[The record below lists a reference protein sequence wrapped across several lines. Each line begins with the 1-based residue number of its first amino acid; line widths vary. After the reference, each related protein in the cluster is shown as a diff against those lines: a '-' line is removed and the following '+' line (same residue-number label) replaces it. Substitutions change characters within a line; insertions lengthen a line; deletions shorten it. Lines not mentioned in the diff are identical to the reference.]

1 MKIYRVTIHAEDGA
15 PNQGEHV
22 GYQYFASKQRAR
34 IEQNAINRDCRESV
48 GPREFEEIDIA
59 AKPTRR
65 LIIQLLN
72 EYGGHPNNG

>member
-1 MKIYRVTIHAEDGA
+1 MKIYRVTIYAEDDA
-15 PNQGEHV
+15 PNRGEHV

-34 IEQNAINRDCRESV
+34 IEQNAINRGCRKWV
-48 GPREFEEIDIA
+48 GSHELDEIEIA